1 MGTTDDKRPD
11 GAAPHTRVADALQA
25 FRFEAGGPS
34 YAEIATRVSR
44 MRADRSDAVSAHGV
58 ARSTVYDVFRP
69 DRKRLDADL
78 VADIIL
84 ALGRTELEAAH
95 WRRRCADENV
105 ANRAIASPRDPEPA
119 SAPPAAHPGSIAR
132 GSSLTAAP
140 RATRRIPVLR
150 NPVLIVAALLG
161 LSIVNVA
168 GGQVVLWL
176 DLPLFLDM
184 IGTAVAAILLGPWY
198 GVGVAIMTQVLGG
211 LVHDTT
217 IGLPYTL
224 VGITGALLWGYGVRS
239 WGLGRTALRF
249 FALTIVVAVAC
260 TTVSAPITV
269 LVYGGFSEHIAADTL
284 TARML
289 ALGDSLGAAVFSAN
303 LVTSLLDKLIAG
315 FIALAAG
322 ASIARRYGD
331 TMPPLRRARL
341 LTDVERRGAQA
352 SGARGAGAQAL
363 VT

>member
-1 MGTTDDKRPD
+1 MGTTDEKRPD
-11 GAAPHTRVADALQA
+11 GTAPHTRVADALQA

-34 YAEIATRVSR
+34 YAEIASRVSR
-44 MRADRSDAVSAHGV
+44 MRAARSESISAHSV

-69 DRKRLDADL
+69 ERKRLDADL

-84 ALGRTELEAAH
+84 ALGGSDLEAAT

-105 ANRAIASPRDPEPA
+105 ANRVVAMPRAAAIPG
-119 SAPPAAHPGSIAR
+119 APTSPAAPVAPS
-132 GSSLTAAP
+132 AAP
-140 RATRRIPVLR
+140 AVDSAQRPRAAAPIGARIRP
-150 NPVLIVAALLG
+150 LIILAALIG

-176 DLPLFLDM
+176 ELPLFLDM

-198 GVGVAIMTQVLGG
+198 GVVVAVLTQVLGA
-211 LVHDTT
+211 LAHDTP

-224 VGITGALLWGYGVRS
+224 VGIAGALLWGYGVRS

-249 FALTIVVAVAC
+249 FALSIMVAIAC

-269 LVYGGFSEHIAADTL
+269 LLYGGFSEHAAADTL
-284 TARML
+284 TERML
-289 ALGDSLGAAVFSAN
+289 LMGDTLGTAVFSAN

-322 ASIARRYGD
+322 ASLARRFSSALPALGR
-331 TMPPLRRARL
+331 TRL
-341 LTDVERRGAQA
+341 LTDFERLR
-352 SGARGAGAQAL
+352 ARRAHARAL
-363 VT
+363 VI